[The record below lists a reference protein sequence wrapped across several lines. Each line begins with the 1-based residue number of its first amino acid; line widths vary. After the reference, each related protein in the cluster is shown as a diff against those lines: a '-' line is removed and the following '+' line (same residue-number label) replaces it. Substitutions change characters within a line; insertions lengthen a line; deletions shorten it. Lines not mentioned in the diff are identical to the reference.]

1 MAAYLFAA
9 SDFFFPQW
17 RYDQRMFSTN
27 LRILPAF
34 LLILLTFLP
43 PVRLKAVTPTIRLP
57 DRLTLSLIMDNG
69 NHIRLPDEKLPPDV
83 SCHR

>member
-57 DRLTLSLIMDNG
+57 D
-69 NHIRLPDEKLPPDV
+69 EKLPPDV